1 MLADCVR
8 QAAPVISFLRTATAV
23 SIHLADGPELR
34 ATFFEV
40 VDQNGLRAV
49 VPTPLTSGR
58 GDVPVAQFV
67 EGDGGEGDDVWGHAL
82 QGRERYESE
91 LKKHPLRSMDVSR
104 PR

>member
-1 MLADCVR
+1 M
-8 QAAPVISFLRTATAV
+8 
-23 SIHLADGPELR
+23 SIHLADEPTLR

-49 VPTPLTSGR
+49 VPTRLTSGR

-67 EGDGGEGDDVWGHAL
+67 EGDVGEDDDVWSHAL
-82 QGRERYESE
+82 QGRERYESDV
-91 LKKHPLRSMDVSR
+91 KKHPLRSMDVSR